1 LAENLR
7 IGIPLPRVVRVIG
20 IARDA
25 VNGYVG
31 YGLDQTCVFFPGR
44 ADAAGYVLLVRA
56 KGDAE
61 VALGTLDKAITASMP
76 GAVDEIHSIDEALT
90 GQLYPYRAA
99 YWVSSAIGCIALLL
113 LLTLS
118 GIYGVLSYLVTQRT
132 KEIGIRVALGASS
145 GSVVRLVLKQ
155 SLKLAGIGAAVG
167 ATAALGVS
175 RILASQLDVFVFE
188 KVDQLAYGMGIVL
201 VIAASASAAYVP
213 CVRAARIE
221 PVTTLRCD

>member
-1 LAENLR
+1 M
-7 IGIPLPRVVRVIG
+7 
-20 IARDA
+20 
-25 VNGYVG
+25 NGYVG
-31 YGLDQTCVFFPGR
+31 YGIDQTCVFFPGR
-44 ADAAGYVLLVRA
+44 ADAAGYVLLVRV
-56 KGDAE
+56 KRDAE

-76 GAVDEIHSIDEALT
+76 GAVDEIHPIDEALT

-113 LLTLS
+113 TLS
-118 GIYGVLSYLVTQRT
+118 GIYGILSYLVTQRT

-201 VIAASASAAYVP
+201 VIAASASATYVP

-221 PVTTLRCD
+221 PVTTLRCDLDSRET